1 MVKEEGSWV
10 LLGMLLLLLLIL
22 LLLTHTIL
30 LLYDLKV
37 GYLGGGAV
45 LEGRIQVEL
54 VFRSIGSGF

>member
-1 MVKEEGSWV
+1 MG

-45 LEGRIQVEL
+45 LEGRIRVEL